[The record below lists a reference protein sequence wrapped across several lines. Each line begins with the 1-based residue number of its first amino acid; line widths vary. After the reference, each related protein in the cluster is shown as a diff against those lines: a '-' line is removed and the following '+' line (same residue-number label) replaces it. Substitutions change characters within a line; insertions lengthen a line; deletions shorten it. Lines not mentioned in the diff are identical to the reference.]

1 MQPIDSTDQLCYNA
15 VRLLAVDAVHAA
27 NSGHPGLPLGFAP
40 VGYRIFG
47 EYLRHNPSNPNW
59 MGRDRFV
66 LSAGHGSAMLYALL
80 HLNGYDLSLED
91 LKQFRQLGSKTPGH
105 PEFGH
110 TAGVEVTTGPLGQGV
125 ANAVGM
131 ALAAKHLAARYNKP
145 GFELFDTKIY
155 VIAGDGCMQEGVAA
169 EAASLAG
176 HLGLDNL
183 VVFYDDNKITIDGD
197 TSLSFTE
204 DVVARFAAYGWHT
217 QDLGGD
223 GTDLAGLDLCVQ
235 SCAQAHG
242 RPHLIKVSSVIGFG
256 SPKAG
261 TSAAHGSPLNA
272 EELVSTRKA
281 LNYQSGSFEVPA
293 EATGRFSQAATKGI
307 QAEAKWNET
316 FAAYQAKFP
325 ALAQELLDAQAGKNP
340 AVTFPEFEAGASIA
354 TRAASGAVLNAIM
367 PDLPLFMGGSAD
379 LSPSNNTRFKTA
391 VDFQKDSPE
400 GRYIRFGVR
409 EHAMGAILNGISVS
423 GLLRAYGATF
433 LTFSDYLLPAIR
445 VAALSGYRSVF
456 VFTHDSIGVGEDGPT
471 HQPVEQ
477 VSYLRAMPGLVSFR
491 PADANETIEV
501 WRYTL
506 EAQGPVAMSLTRQG
520 LPVIDQEKY
529 GSAKGVFKG
538 GYVLA
543 KGTDPK
549 LTIIATGSEVSIAL
563 EAYDQLAAQGIS
575 AQLVSLPSAELFEA
589 QDAAY
594 QEETIPLDLP
604 RIGVEAGVKAGLAAF
619 LGPKDRFIGM
629 KGFGA
634 SGPAGQVYKSFG
646 ITTDAIVAEAKSL
659 VGQS

>member
-1 MQPIDSTDQLCYNA
+1 MLPLDSTDQLCYNT
-15 VRLLAVDAVHAA
+15 VRLLAVDAIHAA

-40 VGYRIFG
+40 VAYRIFG
-47 EYLRHNPSNPNW
+47 QYLRHNPANPNW

-110 TAGVEVTTGPLGQGV
+110 TAGVEVTTGPLGQGL
-125 ANAVGM
+125 ANGVGM

-145 GFELFDTKIY
+145 GFELFDTKVY

-204 DVVARFAAYGWHT
+204 DVVARYNAYGWHT

-223 GTDLAGLDLCVQ
+223 GTDLQGLDLCVQ
-235 SCAQAHG
+235 SCEQVHG
-242 RPHLIKVSSVIGFG
+242 RPHLIKVTSVIGFG

-261 TSAAHGSPLNA
+261 TSGAHGSPLNA
-272 EELVSTRKA
+272 EEIQATQKNIGCSA
-281 LNYQSGSFEVPA
+281 EPFEVPD
-293 EATGRFSQAATKGI
+293 EATRRFAQQTTQGAA
-307 QAEAKWNET
+307 AEAKWNET
-316 FAAYQAKFP
+316 FKAYQAEYP
-325 ALAQELLDAQAGKNP
+325 ELAQELLDAQAGKNP
-340 AVTFPEFEAGASIA
+340 DVQFPDFEAGTSIA
-354 TRAASGAVLNAIM
+354 TRAASGKVLDAIM
-367 PDLPLFMGGSAD
+367 PDLPLFLGGSAD
-379 LSPSNNTRFKTA
+379 LSPSNNTRFKGA

-445 VAALSGYRSVF
+445 VAALSNYRSVF

-477 VSYLRAMPGLVSFR
+477 VAYLRALPGLVSFR
-491 PADANETIEV
+491 PADANETLEV
-501 WRYTL
+501 WKYTL
-506 EAQGPVAMSLTRQG
+506 SAQGPVAMSLTRQG
-520 LPVIDQEKY
+520 LPVLDQTKY
-529 GSAKGVFKG
+529 GSAQGVAQG

-543 KGTDPK
+543 KGDNPS
-549 LTIIATGSEVSIAL
+549 LVIIATGSEVSIAL
-563 EAYDQLAAQGIS
+563 EAYHQLAEQGIS
-575 AQLVSLPSAELFEA
+575 TQIVSLPSAELFDTQSEEYKEA
-589 QDAAY
+589 
-594 QEETIPLDLP
+594 TIPTDLP
-604 RIGVEAGVKAGLAAF
+604 HIGVEAGVRAGLAAY
-619 LGPKDRFIGM
+619 LGPKDGFVGM
-629 KGFGA
+629 SGFGA
-634 SGPAGQVYKSFG
+634 SGPAGQVYQSFG
-646 ITTDAIVAEAKSL
+646 ITTQAIVDQANRILNKA
-659 VGQS
+659 